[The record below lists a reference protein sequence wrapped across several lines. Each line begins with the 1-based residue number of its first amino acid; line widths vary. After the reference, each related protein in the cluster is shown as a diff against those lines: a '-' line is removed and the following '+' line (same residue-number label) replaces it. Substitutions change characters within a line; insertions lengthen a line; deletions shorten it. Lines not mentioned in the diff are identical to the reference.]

1 MPKILLIEDD
11 RFNRNLFQECLETEG
26 FNTISAKDGLS
37 GIEQAKECL
46 PDLILCDIVIPAL
59 NGYEV
64 LSQLR
69 KDPKT
74 ALIPFIF
81 LTARAAKSERRQGME
96 LGADDYL
103 IKPLTVDELLAAV
116 SARLERQAMLKR
128 CFASEVRQEQKSEK
142 INVTEQTSINDS
154 IFPDISELSEVFEF
168 IEANYHREIALTD
181 VAQAIG
187 YSPAYLTNR
196 VKHETGKTVNGW
208 IIERR
213 MTAARSLLLETD
225 WSVEQV
231 AASVGYLNVSY
242 FFRQFR
248 QYQGTTPKAWRE
260 NQKRDRS

>member
-1 MPKILLIEDD
+1 MAKILLIEDD

-26 FNTISAKDGLS
+26 FNTISAQDGAS
-37 GIEQAKECL
+37 GIEQAREYV
-46 PDLILCDIVIPAL
+46 PDLILCDIVLPRL

-69 KDPKT
+69 QDPKT
-74 ALIPFIF
+74 TLIPFIF
-81 LTARAAKSERRQGME
+81 LTARAEKSERRQGME

-103 IKPLTVDELLAAV
+103 IKPLTIDELLAAV
-116 SARLERQAMLKR
+116 SARLERQAMLR
-128 CFASEVRQEQKSEK
+128 QYFASEYRQETENFSIANQK
-142 INVTEQTSINDS
+142 NTTDS
-154 IFPDISELSEVFEF
+154 IFPELNEVFEF
-168 IEANYHREIALTD
+168 IETNYHREITLSD

-213 MTAARSLLLETD
+213 MTAARSLLLDTD

-231 AASVGYLNVSY
+231 AAAVGYLNVSY

-248 QYQGTTPKAWRE
+248 QYQGTTPKAWKE
-260 NQKRDRS
+260 TYKRNT

>member
-1 MPKILLIEDD
+1 MTKILLIEDD
-11 RFNRNLFQECLETEG
+11 RLNRFLFQECLETEG

-37 GIEQAKECL
+37 GIERAREDL
-46 PDLILCDIVIPAL
+46 PDLIICDIVLPGL
-59 NGYEV
+59 DGYEV

-69 KDPKT
+69 QDPT
-74 ALIPFIF
+74 TTLIPFVF
-81 LTARAAKSERRQGME
+81 LTARAGKAERRQGME

-116 SARLERQAMLKR
+116 SVRLKRQAMLKQY
-128 CFASEVRQEQKSEK
+128 FASEEKQAEKSLSEEK
-142 INVTEQTSINDS
+142 QNTSSNS
-154 IFPDISELSEVFEF
+154 IFPTINELTEVFDF
-168 IEANYHREIALTD
+168 IEANYHREINLSD

-213 MTAARSLLLETD
+213 MTEARSLLIETD

-248 QYQGTTPKAWRE
+248 QYQGTTPKVWRE
-260 NQKRDRS
+260 KNKLDRL